1 MTESTLGIIPAR
13 AGSKR
18 VEKKNIRDVGGKP
31 ILAHTIEQASN
42 ASALDHVIVSTEDK
56 GIQDIARAY
65 EGNVPF
71 RRPRDLATDDVTNN
85 EVVEHA
91 LNWFESRD
99 EVFEYV
105 CLLPVTTPFRDETDI
120 DQAVRKLHDSSADSI
135 ISVTT
140 YETPLFWAVKCDEDQ
155 IKPYFD
161 DNPWE
166 KTRTQEFPTLH
177 HPNGALFAARVA
189 AFENAGSFYTEET
202 IAYEMPQE
210 RSLDI
215 DEPFDLEVARALMEW
230 RQ

>member
-1 MTESTLGIIPAR
+1 MNNTTLGVIPAR

-18 VEKKNIRDVGGKP
+18 VDKKNIREVGGKP
-31 ILAHTIEQASN
+31 LLAHTIEQASN
-42 ASALDHVIVSTEDK
+42 ASALDHVIVSTEDEE
-56 GIQDIARAY
+56 IQDIAREY

-71 RRPRDLATDDVTNN
+71 RRPRELAADDVTNN
-85 EVVEHA
+85 EVIEHA

-99 EVFEYV
+99 EAFEYV

-120 DQAVRKLHDSSADSI
+120 NQAVQKLHDSSADSI
-135 ISVTT
+135 IGVKS
-140 YETPLFWAVKCDEDQ
+140 YEAPPFWAVECNEDQ
-155 IKPYFD
+155 IEPYFD
-161 DNPWE
+161 NNPWE
-166 KTRTQEFPTLH
+166 KTRTQEFPTLY

-189 AFENAGSFYTEET
+189 ALENAGSFYTEET